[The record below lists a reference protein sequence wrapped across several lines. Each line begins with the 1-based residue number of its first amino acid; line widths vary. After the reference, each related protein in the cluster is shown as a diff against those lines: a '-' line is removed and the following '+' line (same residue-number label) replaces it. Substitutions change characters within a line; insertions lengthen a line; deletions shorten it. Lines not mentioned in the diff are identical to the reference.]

1 MSIQRQRKRAS
12 SKSERAVAAR
22 LGGRVTPG
30 SGTGL
35 EKADGR
41 VRGEFRIENKITAK
55 DSYRLTHGDWLKL
68 WTAASAAGELP
79 VFHIKMKSSILGHTE
94 IVVIPADAAPYS
106 SMRYLTQRKT
116 RGFVLHSTYFDRHAD
131 RQDRFTLTGPYQGEV
146 QDFDLVALNYASF
159 LAFVEENRT
168 P

>member
-41 VRGEFRIENKITAK
+41 VRGEFRIENKTTAK

-79 VFHIKMKSSILGHTE
+79 VFHVKMRSAVSGYTE
-94 IVVIPADAAPYS
+94 VVVIPHGAAPYS
-106 SMRYLTQRKT
+106 SMRYLAARKT
-116 RGFVLHSTYFDRHAD
+116 KGFVLHALHFDRHVD
-131 RQDRFTLTGPYQGEV
+131 RQESFTLTGPYQGETR
-146 QDFDLVALNYASF
+146 DFDLVALNYASF